1 MLHHSEISKQDLAT
15 KIKQGEI
22 RLGGNRKLKIFGTL
36 DCKSG
41 RKMKKVNR
49 VFFLSEQEAREHGY
63 RPCGH
68 CLSVAY
74 KNWKHGVV

>member
-1 MLHHSEISKQDLAT
+1 MWRHIEIKKADLLT

-22 RLGGNRKLKIFGTL
+22 RLGGNRKLKIFGKL

-49 VFFLSEQEAREHGY
+49 VFFISEQEAREHGY

-68 CLSVAY
+68 
-74 KNWKHGVV
+74 